1 MPPVDDLRGFL
12 AVLKENG
19 QLLEFDE
26 TVQPEPDLGSA
37 GRAVSTVGGEAAP
50 ALLFN
55 SIAGFHDARVALN
68 VHGSWRN
75 HALMLGLPAESTV
88 KVQFDTLRT
97 RWQKFPVPVD
107 RRGEAPWQEITV
119 RGDDINLFEQLPVFR
134 LNPGD
139 AGPYIDKSAVITRDS
154 ADSDN
159 FGKENVGLY
168 RLQVKGPRKLGIQ
181 AAAPHDFQRH
191 VSSASKLKEG
201 LPVAIAIGNDPIIM
215 LAASTPLDY
224 DQSEYEMAGAWR
236 DGVPYPVATAPLTG
250 LTVPWG
256 SEIVLEGEVHYE
268 DREFEG
274 PFGEFTGHYSGGR
287 MLPTITIQRIHTR
300 KNPILEALYLGIPW
314 TEIDYLIALNTS
326 VPIFEQLHDAF
337 PEVKA
342 VNAMYT
348 HGLVTIVS
356 TSIRHGG
363 FGRVVGL
370 RALTIPH
377 GIGYSKI
384 VIVVDET
391 VDPFNLEQV
400 MWALSTKFNPEF
412 DAITIPRMYEV
423 PLDPSSL
430 PTGITTRMVMDAT
443 TPRPPDERGSADP
456 EVTSFPDAE
465 RWESIIKDALA

>member
-1 MPPVDDLRGFL
+1 MQPVDDLRGFL
-12 AVLKENG
+12 ARLKEHG

-26 TVQPEPDLGSA
+26 TVQAEPDLGSA
-37 GRAVSTVGGEAAP
+37 GRAVSTVGGAKAP
-50 ALLFN
+50 ALLFK
-55 SIAGFHDARVALN
+55 SIAGFDDAQVAMN

-75 HALMLGLPAESTV
+75 HALMLGLEPESTI
-88 KVQFDTLRT
+88 KEQFDALRT
-97 RWQKFPVPVD
+97 RWQKFPVSVD
-107 RRGEAPWQEITV
+107 RRSDAPWQEVTIS
-119 RGDDINLFEQLPVFR
+119 GDDINLFEQLPVFR

-139 AGPYIDKSAVITRDS
+139 AGPYIDKSAVVTRDS
-154 ADSDN
+154 ADPDN

-168 RLQVKGPRKLGIQ
+168 RLQVKGPRTLGIQ

-191 VSSASKLKEG
+191 VSSASKLHEG
-201 LPVAIAIGNDPIIM
+201 LPVAIAIGNDPIIT
-215 LAASTPLDY
+215 LAASTPLGY

-236 DGVPYPVATAPLTG
+236 DGVPYPVVTAPLTG

-268 DREFEG
+268 DRQFEG

-287 MLPTITIQRIHTR
+287 MLPTITINRVHMR
-300 KNPILEALYLGIPW
+300 KHPILEALYLGIPW

-326 VPIFEQLHDAF
+326 VPIFEQLHESF
-337 PEVKA
+337 PEVQA

-348 HGLVTIVS
+348 HGLVTIIS
-356 TSIRHGG
+356 TASRHGG

-377 GIGYSKI
+377 GVGYSKI

-412 DAITIPRMYEV
+412 DSITVPRMYEV
-423 PLDPSSL
+423 PLDPSSF

-443 TPRPPDERGSADP
+443 TPRAPDIRGAADP
-456 EVTSFPDAE
+456 EVVSFPEAE
-465 RWESIIKDALA
+465 RWETIMKERIT